1 MSFVRVSRQR
11 QRFNSGSTKGRR
23 KPKPKPEPP
32 PWDDTTSDLSVHKA
46 TEEEI
51 KHRHEV
57 HQSKNL
63 DVIRLENQKM
73 MIQRARARPKTPTT
87 VDKRKAALLREVLYD
102 HSQLQDILSKSDRV
116 MAVVR
121 DLFGDDPKISLLDT
135 GGSFVVRHQCLTPRQ
150 STLYSTGILCT
161 NSIRIVH
168 SSPFGRLQTSKIS
181 SMMFNNSSNPGL
193 PTEETFAAEFHSIL
207 SCYKWHLTNNFSVLQ
222 ANEACS
228 AYEDLVRLRTETEV
242 IFLLMGFLII
252 VTNSVLLLGIIGAR
266 ELHKPIYFFLANL
279 AVSDFCA
286 GAGLLYRAVGSAP
299 GRCPT
304 RTGIFA
310 GICLNSLINPIAT
323 LLRTSDLRKAI
334 WDKVTGVHQTIIRV
348 IRGNRAHPQED
359 QAGTGDAPNLQRYT
373 GFPNVTKAPDNPSG
387 SGPVIEPPEQPTQL
401 SMLSQSIM
409 DQSAL
414 NEVDTEREQGETG
427 DEQSLSQ
434 QFESRLDLQR
444 FRRFLE
450 LERQQDSALRQQDST
465 LRQQDSTIST
475 IPGEQQG
482 QQGAV
487 TSTMLQGGP
496 SHQVDSSNPGRTV
509 NRSYTQPTAVTTQ
522 TPVRDGDSSTL
533 TNQAIN
539 DTARV
544 NRTMSRTGAADQ
556 TDLSSLSLTKL
567 DQLKQVMDNL
577 ESEIADYEQQAGMPT
592 PPPPQQH
599 KSPTLRGYT
608 TSLLEAIT
616 RLTRHIKESES
627 QLRSEAT
634 LRHHLMEEIAEQ
646 RALVDVLTADIIS
659 TQEQY
664 TVLRAEFDQYRTKS
678 EEQINYLKHTLY
690 AVMKGSG
697 NRSVDGSTGMSTQSF
712 VPSDSSDPSTAPK
725 TVPTHLQPL
734 QPAVLLSP
742 PRQRN
747 HRAAQQQPAPEQSV
761 PTSLADLH
769 QRVSEVYRTM
779 GKAPSTTTP
788 TTTAAIVISQPT
800 EVSVVER
807 SRDSLGTSPLPHAQ
821 LYPGGTSGLVN
832 GVVHVPPQ
840 QGFRTDSNAQ
850 QQFTD
855 RQVSSKTGRPVP
867 VLPPSPD
874 LPVVSQ
880 GRRGSLEEQLS
891 VLSQQHTQAQRRL
904 QQMEQW
910 RKATGA
916 SPQDGGV
923 DQPAPSS
930 ESLHEE
936 QVLQQQIDLLLH
948 KHEEAQARLQGL
960 VQQQQQISLDRQ
972 LNSAGSTGTASTSTE
987 FTQLPT
993 SLPSVTP
1000 PSSLPQGTHLPVSPP
1015 ISPIPFTLGSTA
1027 PPQPVVTWGGAG
1039 REIRVSVPRVEDL
1052 ELTATSTP
1060 SPHVGNNSVARS
1072 SLGSSRQS
1080 PIPVGIRPVSK
1091 GSTEDGWFALSSHV
1105 S

>member
-1 MSFVRVSRQR
+1 MSFVRVSRPR
-11 QRFNSGSTKGRR
+11 QRFNSGSSKGRR
-23 KPKPKPEPP
+23 IRPKPSPP

-46 TEEEI
+46 TDEEI

-73 MIQRARARPKTPTT
+73 MIQKDSCFNYICIARARPKTPST
-87 VDKRKAALLREVLYD
+87 VEKRKAALLREVLYD
-102 HSQLQDILSKSDRV
+102 HSQDVLSKSDRV

-121 DLFGDDPKISLLDT
+121 DLFGDDPK
-135 GGSFVVRHQCLTPRQ
+135 
-150 STLYSTGILCT
+150 
-161 NSIRIVH
+161 
-168 SSPFGRLQTSKIS
+168 
-181 SMMFNNSSNPGL
+181 
-193 PTEETFAAEFHSIL
+193 
-207 SCYKWHLTNNFSVLQ
+207 
-222 ANEACS
+222 
-228 AYEDLVRLRTETEV
+228 
-242 IFLLMGFLII
+242 
-252 VTNSVLLLGIIGAR
+252 
-266 ELHKPIYFFLANL
+266 
-279 AVSDFCA
+279 
-286 GAGLLYRAVGSAP
+286 
-299 GRCPT
+299 
-304 RTGIFA
+304 
-310 GICLNSLINPIAT
+310 
-323 LLRTSDLRKAI
+323 
-334 WDKVTGVHQTIIRV
+334 
-348 IRGNRAHPQED
+348 
-359 QAGTGDAPNLQRYT
+359 RYT

-387 SGPVIEPPEQPTQL
+387 RGPVIEPPEQPTQL

-414 NEVDTEREQGETG
+414 NEVDAEREQGEAG
-427 DEQSLSQ
+427 EEQTLSQ

-450 LERQQDSALRQQDST
+450 QERQQDSTLRQQDST
-465 LRQQDSTIST
+465 LRQQDSTLST

-482 QQGAV
+482 QQGAA
-487 TSTMLQGGP
+487 TSTMLQAGT
-496 SHQVDSSNPGRTV
+496 SHQVESSNPVRTV
-509 NRSYTQPTAVTTQ
+509 NMSQVQPTAVNTQ
-522 TPVRDGDSSTL
+522 TPVRDVDSTSL

-539 DTARV
+539 DTAKV
-544 NRTMSRTGAADQ
+544 TRTRSRAGAADH

-567 DQLKQVMDNL
+567 DELKQVMDNL
-577 ESEIADYEQQAGMPT
+577 EAEIADYEHQAGMPT

-646 RALVDVLTADIIS
+646 RALVDVLTADIIN

-664 TVLRAEFDQYRTKS
+664 TVLRGEFDQYRAKT

-697 NRSVDGSTGMSTQSF
+697 NRSMDVSTEMSAQS
-712 VPSDSSDPSTAPK
+712 VAPSDSSAAP
-725 TVPTHLQPL
+725 VQP
-734 QPAVLLSP
+734 
-742 PRQRN
+742 
-747 HRAAQQQPAPEQSV
+747 V

-769 QRVSEVYRTM
+769 QRVSEVYRTL
-779 GKAPSTTTP
+779 GKVPSTTVPTP
-788 TTTAAIVISQPT
+788 TSSIVISQPT

-807 SRDSLGTSPLPHAQ
+807 SRDSLGTSPMTQPQ
-821 LYPGGTSGLVN
+821 LYTTHTAVSGVVN
-832 GVVHVPPQ
+832 GVALPQ
-840 QGFRTDSNAQ
+840 SGLSRDSYGQQLTGGQG
-850 QQFTD
+850 
-855 RQVSSKTGRPVP
+855 SSKTGRPVP
-867 VLPPSPD
+867 VFAPSPE
-874 LPVVSQ
+874 LPGVAGVRQ

-910 RKATGA
+910 KKTVGV
-916 SPQDGGV
+916 SPEDAVQFSG
-923 DQPAPSS
+923 APSPDAV
-930 ESLHEE
+930 HEE

-972 LNSAGSTGTASTSTE
+972 LNSAAGSTGTASTSTE

-1015 ISPIPFTLGSTA
+1015 ISPIPFTLSSAA

-1039 REIRVSVPRVEDL
+1039 REIRVSVPRMDDL

-1060 SPHVGNNSVARS
+1060 SPHVANNSIARS
-1072 SLGSSRQS
+1072 SLGSTKQS
-1080 PIPVGIRPVSK
+1080 PIPVNPVGIKPVSK
-1091 GSTEDGWFALSSHV
+1091 ASTEDGWFALSSHV

>member
-1 MSFVRVSRQR
+1 MSFVRASRPR
-11 QRFNSGSTKGRR
+11 QRFNSGSSKGRR
-23 KPKPKPEPP
+23 KPRPKPSPP

-46 TEEEI
+46 TDEEV

-73 MIQRARARPKTPTT
+73 MIQKARARPKTPST
-87 VDKRKAALLREVLYD
+87 VEKRKAALLREVLYD
-102 HSQLQDILSKSDRV
+102 HSQLQDVLSKSDRV

-121 DLFGDDPKISLLDT
+121 DLFGDDPK
-135 GGSFVVRHQCLTPRQ
+135 
-150 STLYSTGILCT
+150 
-161 NSIRIVH
+161 
-168 SSPFGRLQTSKIS
+168 
-181 SMMFNNSSNPGL
+181 
-193 PTEETFAAEFHSIL
+193 
-207 SCYKWHLTNNFSVLQ
+207 
-222 ANEACS
+222 
-228 AYEDLVRLRTETEV
+228 
-242 IFLLMGFLII
+242 
-252 VTNSVLLLGIIGAR
+252 
-266 ELHKPIYFFLANL
+266 
-279 AVSDFCA
+279 
-286 GAGLLYRAVGSAP
+286 
-299 GRCPT
+299 
-304 RTGIFA
+304 
-310 GICLNSLINPIAT
+310 
-323 LLRTSDLRKAI
+323 
-334 WDKVTGVHQTIIRV
+334 
-348 IRGNRAHPQED
+348 
-359 QAGTGDAPNLQRYT
+359 RYT

-387 SGPVIEPPEQPTQL
+387 RGPVIEPPEQPTQL

-414 NEVDTEREQGETG
+414 NEVDAEREQGEAGET
-427 DEQSLSQ
+427 LSQ

-450 LERQQDSALRQQDST
+450 QERQQDSTLRQQDST
-465 LRQQDSTIST
+465 LRQQDSTLST

-482 QQGAV
+482 QQGAA
-487 TSTMLQGGP
+487 TSTMLQTGT
-496 SHQVDSSNPGRTV
+496 SHQVENSNPARTV
-509 NRSYTQPTAVTTQ
+509 NTSQVQPTAVNTQ
-522 TPVRDGDSSTL
+522 TPVRDVDSTSL

-539 DTARV
+539 DTAKV
-544 NRTMSRTGAADQ
+544 SRTRSRTGAADH

-567 DQLKQVMDNL
+567 DELKQVMDNL
-577 ESEIADYEQQAGMPT
+577 EAEIADYEHQAGMPT
-592 PPPPQQH
+592 PLPPQQH

-646 RALVDVLTADIIS
+646 RALVDVLTADIIN

-664 TVLRAEFDQYRTKS
+664 TVLRGEFDQFRAKT

-697 NRSVDGSTGMSTQSF
+697 NRSMDVSTEMSAQS
-712 VPSDSSDPSTAPK
+712 VAPSDSSDASTAPQ
-725 TVPTHLQPL
+725 TIPTHLRPL

-742 PRQRN
+742 PRQRDQ
-747 HRAAQQQPAPEQSV
+747 RAPQQQAPVQPV

-769 QRVSEVYRTM
+769 QRVSEVYRTL
-779 GKAPSTTTP
+779 GKVPSTTVPTP
-788 TTTAAIVISQPT
+788 TSSIVISQPT

-807 SRDSLGTSPLPHAQ
+807 SRDSLGTSPMTQPQ
-821 LYPGGTSGLVN
+821 LYTTHTAVSGVVN
-832 GVVHVPPQ
+832 GVVPPQ
-840 QGFRTDSNAQ
+840 PGLSRDSYG
-850 QQFTD
+850 
-855 RQVSSKTGRPVP
+855 RQVSEGQDFSKTGRLVP
-867 VLPPSPD
+867 VFAPSPE
-874 LPVVSQ
+874 LPGVAGVRQ

-910 RKATGA
+910 KKTVGV
-916 SPQDGGV
+916 SPDDAVQFSG
-923 DQPAPSS
+923 APSP
-930 ESLHEE
+930 EAVHEE

-972 LNSAGSTGTASTSTE
+972 LNSAAGSTGTASTSTE

-1015 ISPIPFTLGSTA
+1015 ISPISFTLSSAA

-1039 REIRVSVPRVEDL
+1039 REIRVSVPRMDDL

-1060 SPHVGNNSVARS
+1060 SPHVANNSIARS
-1072 SLGSSRQS
+1072 SLGSTKQS
-1080 PIPVGIRPVSK
+1080 PIPVNPVGIRPVSK
-1091 GSTEDGWFALSSHV
+1091 ASTEDGWFALSSHV

>member
-1 MSFVRVSRQR
+1 MSFVRVSRPR
-11 QRFNSGSTKGRR
+11 QRFNSGSAKGRR
-23 KPKPKPEPP
+23 KPRPKPSPP

-46 TEEEI
+46 TDDEI
-51 KHRHEV
+51 QHRHEV

-63 DVIRLENQKM
+63 DVIRMENQKM
-73 MIQRARARPKTPTT
+73 LIQRARARPKTPTT
-87 VDKRKAALLREVLYD
+87 VEKRKAALLREVLYD
-102 HSQLQDILSKSDRV
+102 HSQLQDVLSKSDRV

-121 DLFGDDPKISLLDT
+121 DLFGDDPK
-135 GGSFVVRHQCLTPRQ
+135 
-150 STLYSTGILCT
+150 
-161 NSIRIVH
+161 
-168 SSPFGRLQTSKIS
+168 
-181 SMMFNNSSNPGL
+181 
-193 PTEETFAAEFHSIL
+193 
-207 SCYKWHLTNNFSVLQ
+207 
-222 ANEACS
+222 
-228 AYEDLVRLRTETEV
+228 
-242 IFLLMGFLII
+242 
-252 VTNSVLLLGIIGAR
+252 
-266 ELHKPIYFFLANL
+266 
-279 AVSDFCA
+279 
-286 GAGLLYRAVGSAP
+286 
-299 GRCPT
+299 
-304 RTGIFA
+304 
-310 GICLNSLINPIAT
+310 
-323 LLRTSDLRKAI
+323 
-334 WDKVTGVHQTIIRV
+334 
-348 IRGNRAHPQED
+348 
-359 QAGTGDAPNLQRYT
+359 RYT

-387 SGPVIEPPEQPTQL
+387 RGPVIEPPEQPTQL

-414 NEVDTEREQGETG
+414 NDVDAERETGETG
-427 DEQSLSQ
+427 GEQTHSQ

-450 LERQQDSALRQQDST
+450 LERQQDSTLRQQDST
-465 LRQQDSTIST
+465 LRQQDSTLRQQDSTLRQQDSTLRQQDSTLRQQNSTLRQQDSTLST

-482 QQGAV
+482 QQGAA

-496 SHQVDSSNPGRTV
+496 SYQSDTSNPGRTV
-509 NRSYTQPTAVTTQ
+509 SRSQTQPTAVNTL
-522 TPVRDGDSSTL
+522 TPVRDMDSSSL

-539 DTARV
+539 DTGRV
-544 NRTMSRTGAADQ
+544 NRTRSRTGAADH

-567 DQLKQVMDNL
+567 DELKQVMDNL
-577 ESEIADYEQQAGMPT
+577 EAEIADYEHQAGMTP

-634 LRHHLMEEIAEQ
+634 LRHHLTEEIAEQ
-646 RALVDVLTADIIS
+646 RALVDVLTADIIN

-664 TVLRAEFDQYRTKS
+664 TVLRGEFDQYRAKS

-690 AVMKGSG
+690 AVMKASG
-697 NRSVDGSTGMSTQSF
+697 NRSMDGSTDMSTHSF

-725 TVPTHLQPL
+725 TIPTHLQPL

-742 PRQRN
+742 PRQRDQ
-747 HRAAQQQPAPEQSV
+747 RAPQQQASVAQPV

-779 GKAPSTTTP
+779 GKVPSTTTP
-788 TTTAAIVISQPT
+788 TSTIVISQPT
-800 EVSVVER
+800 EVSVVDR
-807 SRDSLGTSPLPHAQ
+807 SRDSLGTSPLVHSH
-821 LYPGGTSGLVN
+821 LYTTDTAVPGVVNGLVPPQPGLNHLYTTDTAVPGVN
-832 GVVHVPPQ
+832 GVVPPQPGLNHLYTTDTAVPGVVNGVVPPQ
-840 QGFRTDSNAQ
+840 PGLNHLYTTDTAVPGVVNGVVPPQPGLSSHSYGQQVTEAQGSSN
-850 QQFTD
+850 
-855 RQVSSKTGRPVP
+855 SGRPVP
-867 VLPPSPD
+867 VFRPSPD
-874 LPVVSQ
+874 LPGVVGVRQ

-904 QQMEQW
+904 QQMEKW
-910 RKATGA
+910 RKATGT
-916 SPQDGGV
+916 SPQDAV
-923 DQPAPSS
+923 QPSGDPSP
-930 ESLHEE
+930 EAIHEE

-1000 PSSLPQGTHLPVSPP
+1000 PSSLPQGNPHLPVSPP

-1039 REIRVSVPRVEDL
+1039 REIRVSMPRVEDL

-1060 SPHVGNNSVARS
+1060 SPHVGNNSVACS
-1072 SLGSSRQS
+1072 SLGSSKQS
-1080 PIPVGIRPVSK
+1080 PIPVHPVGIRPVSK
-1091 GSTEDGWFALSSHV
+1091 ASTEDGWFALSSHV

>member
-87 VDKRKAALLREVLYD
+87 VEKRKAALLREVLYD
-102 HSQLQDILSKSDRV
+102 HSQLQDVLSKSDRV

-121 DLFGDDPKISLLDT
+121 DLFGDDPK
-135 GGSFVVRHQCLTPRQ
+135 
-150 STLYSTGILCT
+150 
-161 NSIRIVH
+161 
-168 SSPFGRLQTSKIS
+168 
-181 SMMFNNSSNPGL
+181 
-193 PTEETFAAEFHSIL
+193 
-207 SCYKWHLTNNFSVLQ
+207 
-222 ANEACS
+222 
-228 AYEDLVRLRTETEV
+228 
-242 IFLLMGFLII
+242 
-252 VTNSVLLLGIIGAR
+252 
-266 ELHKPIYFFLANL
+266 
-279 AVSDFCA
+279 
-286 GAGLLYRAVGSAP
+286 
-299 GRCPT
+299 
-304 RTGIFA
+304 
-310 GICLNSLINPIAT
+310 
-323 LLRTSDLRKAI
+323 
-334 WDKVTGVHQTIIRV
+334 
-348 IRGNRAHPQED
+348 
-359 QAGTGDAPNLQRYT
+359 RYT

-427 DEQSLSQ
+427 EEQSLSQ

-465 LRQQDSTIST
+465 LRQQDSTLST

-509 NRSYTQPTAVTTQ
+509 NRSHTQPTAVTTQ

-712 VPSDSSDPSTAPK
+712 VPSDLSDPSTAPK
-725 TVPTHLQPL
+725 TVLTHLQPL

-747 HRAAQQQPAPEQSV
+747 HRAPQQQPAPVQSV

-800 EVSVVER
+800 EVSVVEH
-807 SRDSLGTSPLPHAQ
+807 SRDSLGTSPLPQAQ
-821 LYPGGTSGLVN
+821 LYPVGTSGLVN
-832 GVVHVPPQ
+832 GVVPPQ

-855 RQVSSKTGRPVP
+855 RQVPSKTGRPVP

-874 LPVVSQ
+874 LPGVSVVSQ